1 MTLYFTESY
10 AGKMLSGTSSSY
22 GRCTE
27 LAKFCKERWSIV
39 EGLIYNISICNCM
52 NANNNTIYVCL
63 EREE

>member
-39 EGLIYNISICNCM
+39 EGLIYNISICNRISTI
-52 NANNNTIYVCL
+52 NNTFYLCL
-63 EREE
+63 ERGE